1 MEFPGIVLDTSIL
14 SRLNPPDHEKA
25 YDMLIIGGGATA
37 MCAAIYA
44 ARKTLAV
51 AMITIDIGGQ
61 MNETS
66 DIENYL
72 GFQSIDA
79 KDLVSRFDEHVKS
92 HNIPIGIGTAVKEL
106 NKDRDIFIARMED
119 GTIYSGKT
127 VVFAAGER
135 HRQLGIPGEKEFTGK
150 GVSFCA
156 ICDAPLF
163 KEKKVMIAGGGN
175 SAFTT
180 ALDLTRVN
188 AGIVLVNFVKG
199 WQADGS
205 LQQRVRGYEKIEF
218 LDFHEIIRIEGERN
232 VQSAVV
238 KNRQTGEERSMAVD
252 GLFVEIGLLP
262 NSDPVK
268 NLADLD
274 AKGEVVVDCLCRTN
288 VPGLFAAGDVTNVP
302 YKQIIIAAGEGS
314 KAALAAYDY
323 LVETNQL

>member
-14 SRLNPPDHEKA
+14 SRLSPPDHDKT
-25 YDMLIIGGGATA
+25 YDMLIIGGGAAA

-44 ARKTLAV
+44 ARKMLAV
-51 AMITIDIGGQ
+51 AMVTMDIGGQ

-79 KDLVSRFDEHVKS
+79 KDLVSRFDEHVKGHDIS
-92 HNIPIGIGTAVKEL
+92 IGIGTAVKEIR
-106 NKDRDIFIARMED
+106 KDKDTFTARMED

-127 VVFAAGER
+127 VVYAAGER
-135 HRQLGIPGEKEFTGK
+135 HRKMRIPGEKEFTGK

-163 KEKKVMIAGGGN
+163 KEKTVMIAGGGN

-180 ALDLTRVN
+180 ALDLIRVN
-188 AGIVLVNFVKG
+188 AEIILVNFVKG

-205 LQQRVRGYEKIEF
+205 LQQRVRGYKKIKF
-218 LDFHEIIRIEGERN
+218 LDFHEIVRIEGEKN
-232 VQSAVV
+232 VQGAVV
-238 KNRQTGEERSMAVD
+238 KKRQTGDERSIALD

-262 NSDPVK
+262 NSDPVR
-268 NLADLD
+268 NLADLNE
-274 AKGEVVVDCLCRTN
+274 KGEVVVDCQCRTN
-288 VPGLFAAGDVTNVP
+288 VPGLFAAGDVTHVP

-323 LVETNQL
+323 LIETNQL